1 MLLQTLT
8 VNILILIV
16 LRMGY
21 SLPAAIGAC
30 YGANKIPLICVEID
44 DNLMLN
50 LQKIVTLK
58 AQNLPIILIVINNG
72 GYASIRNTQKNY
84 FNGRY
89 LGNSPNSELLIPNI
103 VELSKAIGI
112 PGKRITD
119 LKELFVELQSAIKHQ
134 GPFVCEVILKSEEV
148 LTPKVA
154 AILQADRSFISM
166 PLEDMAPLPPRKELT
181 AEMMVP
187 LLDTSLKARSFK

>member
-1 MLLQTLT
+1 MQTLT

-30 YGANKIPLICVEID
+30 YGANKTPPICVEID
-44 DNLMLN
+44 GNLMLN

-89 LGNSPNSELLIPNI
+89 LDNSPNSELLIPNI

-119 LKELFVELQSAIKHQ
+119 SKELFVELQSAIKHP

-154 AILQADRSFISM
+154 AILQADGSFISM
-166 PLEDMAPLPPRKELT
+166 PLEDMAPLPPIKQLT

-187 LLDTSLKARSFK
+187 LLDTSLKARNFK